1 MLNYPKV
8 GRRPLQSD
16 YRVSSSEIESY
27 KRAKNKYEEEKRK
40 RAEKNS
46 NSSCLLSIVIIVV
59 IAIVILTLISN
70 ANNSHLS
77 DGQAFIYVILIALC
91 ICPFILGHVSKFSE
105 AAVDVATDNP
115 YLGYSPNQ
123 VATKRFQEELEK
135 YEKITGELKSR
146 YPHIESVDYDE
157 KRYTDF
163 VINELVNAIEI
174 KFRFRNIVW
183 WKNQTLNF
191 KIAVSRVLNADGY
204 LHVKNLT
211 NLRDPVEAA
220 FSKSVDI
227 SADKDGLNYFF
238 RCFSKT
244 NGVLEIKHIEA
255 IQLAVPNSES
265 SRIVVVTNYSPQ
277 EISSEVKTYIEDNKI
292 ELWDVI
298 TLVNLTKK
306 HFVNEEDD
314 NYPLNLP
321 TGFKKCMGFRLSNNL
336 NDSLLTTQP
345 YFYYIYTKELFNSA
359 KEALEAMQKFPKDK
373 VYYGLCEYPN
383 IKFYLYDDTNKDK
396 PEAVY
401 VKDEKQTKTVYAI
414 IASAADNNHNWRI
427 RVESEC
433 LFDADKREFIHN
445 KHTLYTWANSTYIPF
460 YLEDEKWGKRS
471 WEK

>member
-1 MLNYPKV
+1 M
-8 GRRPLQSD
+8 
-16 YRVSSSEIESY
+16 
-27 KRAKNKYEEEKRK
+27 
-40 RAEKNS
+40 
-46 NSSCLLSIVIIVV
+46 
-59 IAIVILTLISN
+59 
-70 ANNSHLS
+70 
-77 DGQAFIYVILIALC
+77 IALC
-91 ICPFILGHVSKFSE
+91 ICPFIFGHISKFSE

-174 KFRFRNIVW
+174 KFRLRNIVW

-306 HFVNEEDD
+306 HFEIKR
-314 NYPLNLP
+314 LILP
-321 TGFKKCMGFRLSNNL
+321 P
-336 NDSLLTTQP
+336 D
-345 YFYYIYTKELFNSA
+345 
-359 KEALEAMQKFPKDK
+359 
-373 VYYGLCEYPN
+373 
-383 IKFYLYDDTNKDK
+383 
-396 PEAVY
+396 
-401 VKDEKQTKTVYAI
+401 
-414 IASAADNNHNWRI
+414 
-427 RVESEC
+427 
-433 LFDADKREFIHN
+433 
-445 KHTLYTWANSTYIPF
+445 
-460 YLEDEKWGKRS
+460 
-471 WEK
+471 

>member
-1 MLNYPKV
+1 M
-8 GRRPLQSD
+8 
-16 YRVSSSEIESY
+16 
-27 KRAKNKYEEEKRK
+27 
-40 RAEKNS
+40 
-46 NSSCLLSIVIIVV
+46 
-59 IAIVILTLISN
+59 
-70 ANNSHLS
+70 
-77 DGQAFIYVILIALC
+77 
-91 ICPFILGHVSKFSE
+91 
-105 AAVDVATDNP
+105 
-115 YLGYSPNQ
+115 
-123 VATKRFQEELEK
+123 
-135 YEKITGELKSR
+135 
-146 YPHIESVDYDE
+146 
-157 KRYTDF
+157 
-163 VINELVNAIEI
+163 NAIEI

-383 IKFYLYDDTNKDK
+383 IKFYLYDDTNKYK

-401 VKDEKQTKTVYAI
+401 VKDEKQTKPVYAI

>member
-27 KRAKNKYEEEKRK
+27 KKAKDKYEEEKRK

-70 ANNSHLS
+70 ANNSHHS
-77 DGQAFIYVILIALC
+77 NGQAFIYVILIALF
-91 ICPFILGHVSKFSE
+91 ICPFIIGHVSKFSE

-146 YPHIESVDYDE
+146 YPHIESVEKKE

-396 PEAVY
+396 PEALY
-401 VKDEKQTKTVYAI
+401 VKDEKQTKPVYAI

-445 KHTLYTWANSTYIPF
+445 KHTLYTWANSTYVPF